1 MGQVLHFHWYKA
13 NTIMDLQDK
22 AENKMLWLLTS
33 VYSECS
39 AQSVCGGCIK
49 KSENE
54 TYKIKA

>member
-33 VYSECS
+33 VYSVFCPK
-39 AQSVCGGCIK
+39 CMWWLYK

-54 TYKIKA
+54 TYRVKA